1 MPADPANRER
11 GLRAALNNPRVSEE
25 AKQRDR
31 EILNAEYGGRTST
44 GTETGSSKMSKSKS
58 TGSAPSSSSLSS
70 SGLRSG
76 AGMRT
81 KAPPSRS
88 AIMLPE
94 EESEER
100 SSGMAGGKD
109 TSNIIRGLKAAISNP
124 NVSENAKERDHQ
136 RLRELGGE

>member
-25 AKQRDR
+25 ARQRDR
-31 EILNAEYGGRTST
+31 EILNAEYGGRTS
-44 GTETGSSKMSKSKS
+44 TETGSSKMSKSKS
-58 TGSAPSSSSLSS
+58 TGSAPSSSSSS

-88 AIMLPE
+88 AIMLPD

-100 SSGMAGGKD
+100 SSEMAGGKD

-124 NVSENAKERDHQ
+124 NVSEKAKERDHQ